1 MPEAT
6 SPVRRVPVFIGEAA
20 KSPNLGGAG
29 ILKDKGLSGLAL
41 AGHASLVRREPC
53 RSCNLSD
60 GHLVKPA
67 DFYPGLSG
75 QYPEVSN

>member
-20 KSPNLGGAG
+20 KGPNLGGAS
-29 ILKDKGLSGLAL
+29 ILKDKGLSRLAL
-41 AGHASLVRREPC
+41 AGHASLGWREPC
-53 RSCNLSD
+53 RSGDLSG

-67 DFYPGLSG
+67 DFHPGLSG
-75 QYPEVSN
+75 QHPQVSN